1 MQNNIIT
8 HGINKANKDNIL
20 HHMRRSPGSTPQF
33 SPSHSLEGLMYI
45 IALNR
50 KLSNPNKP
58 MTPSTLKSFLS
69 KGTAESQLSQETF

>member
-20 HHMRRSPGSTPQF
+20 HHMRRSHGSTPQF

-50 KLSNPNKP
+50 ELSNPNKP
-58 MTPSTLKSFLS
+58 MAPSTLKSFLS